1 MAKLRVLVVEDEPGM
16 LDIMRVNLEHM
27 GFEVVPARDGVEAW
41 QQLEES
47 GPDALV
53 LDLGLPQMSGFR
65 VLKLLRRD
73 RKLGKIPVVVVTSY
87 SFEEVAEIAS
97 DGVESFIQKPFDPDE
112 LASRVKYAMA
122 RRTSYDAA

>member
-16 LDIMRVNLEHM
+16 LDIMRVNLEHK
-27 GFEVVPARDGVEAW
+27 GYEVVPAQDGVEAW
-41 QQLEES
+41 RQLELR

-53 LDLGLPQMSGFR
+53 LDIGLPQMSGFR

-73 RKLGKIPVVVVTSY
+73 PKLGRIPVVVVTSH

-97 DGVESFIQKPFDPDE
+97 DGVESFIQKPFAPEE
-112 LASRVKYAMA
+112 LANHLRYAFA
-122 RRTSYDAA
+122 RRAQIDAA